1 MGSFPKKFSIQ
12 SSRESTGLF
21 FSEVPV
27 EPNVNKYCVVCKE
40 TEAKLKAVG
49 NGDHMC
55 PTCLASY
62 PELKA
67 KKEPKEK
74 AEDDRE

>member
-1 MGSFPKKFSIQ
+1 M
-12 SSRESTGLF
+12 
-21 FSEVPV
+21 